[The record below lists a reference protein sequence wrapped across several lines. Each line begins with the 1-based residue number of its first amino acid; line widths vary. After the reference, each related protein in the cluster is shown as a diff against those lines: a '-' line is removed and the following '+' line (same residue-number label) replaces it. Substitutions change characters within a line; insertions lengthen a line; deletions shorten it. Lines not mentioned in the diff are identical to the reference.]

1 MANGIIF
8 DDPATLL
15 AHREPLDSI
24 KVGLLKKGAFIKI
37 KSKSDYE
44 WIQNSLNKQTV
55 KKQV

>member
-1 MANGIIF
+1 LANGIIF

-44 WIQNSLNKQTV
+44 
-55 KKQV
+55 